1 MQSEC
6 KVLTCMTSYRGG
18 YMNLNIGDELRV
30 FYNFDIN
37 EKPIN
42 IWAVKYDRLSGYM
55 SYIIFKDNDRS
66 VESNQLELN
75 KMISCCQGYTR
86 NEPPSYASP
95 YRIYEMVRENVRD
108 SKKEILKG
116 MLYE

>member
-1 MQSEC
+1 
-6 KVLTCMTSYRGG
+6 
-18 YMNLNIGDELRV
+18 MNLNIGDELRV
-30 FYNFDIN
+30 LYNFDID
-37 EKPIN
+37 ETPIS

-55 SYIIFKDNDRS
+55 SYIIFKDKDRS

-86 NEPPSYASP
+86 KETLSYASHH
-95 YRIYEMVRENVRD
+95 RIYEMVRENVRD
-108 SKKEILKG
+108 SKKEILIG